1 MKFYIHKLGC
11 PKNDVDGDYI
21 AARLVEAGHDPVTT
35 PEEADSIIVNT
46 CGFILPAKEE
56 SIGEILRLGRLKKK
70 GRLKTLY
77 ASGCLTQGHGNELLR
92 GMPELDGAFGHGTLD
107 AISEAVTESQRYDR
121 FVGVDTRKL
130 AYLDWRDRLI
140 TDNLPY
146 AYLKISD
153 GCDRGCAYCTIPALR
168 GSYRSR
174 PMDSILREA
183 NFLAANGKKELILVS
198 QEATLYG
205 YDLPDRPGIM
215 DLLKELDKIDAVKWL
230 RLMYLYPAQLS
241 YQLIDYLVGDNKTL
255 DYFDLPLQH
264 INSRILKAMRR
275 QGDRP
280 TIETILERIRSRTS
294 EATLRTTL
302 IVGFPGET
310 EQEFAELMEFVTE
323 RRFDRLGAF
332 PYSQE
337 EQTPAAA
344 ISEQIP
350 EDVKL
355 RRLDELMTLQ
365 HDIALDKNNSL
376 IGSVKEVII
385 DTPTD
390 GTGAVGRTR
399 ADCPDIDQEVHVSGR
414 EVKTGDM
421 VKVRIDAAD
430 AYDLKGTVVEG

>member
-21 AARLVEAGHDPVTT
+21 AARLVEAGHEPVMT

-56 SIGEILRLGRLKKK
+56 SIGEILRLGRLKKE
-70 GRLKTLY
+70 GRLRTLY

-107 AISEAVTESQRYDR
+107 AISQAVTESRRHDR

-130 AYLDWRDRLI
+130 AYLDWHNRLI
-140 TDNLPY
+140 TDDLPY

-174 PMDSILREA
+174 PMESILREA

-215 DLLKELDKIDAVKWL
+215 DLLKELDKIDAVTWL

-241 YQLIDYLVGDNKTL
+241 YQLIDYLVSGNKTL

-264 INSRILKAMRR
+264 INSRILKTMRR

-280 TIETILERIRSRTS
+280 TVEKILERIRSRSS

-310 EQEFAELMEFVTE
+310 EQEFTELLEFVAE
-323 RRFDRLGAF
+323 GRFDRLGAF
-332 PYSQE
+332 PYSRE

-344 ISEQIP
+344 ISAQIP

-365 HDIALDKNNSL
+365 HDIAVDKNNSL

-390 GTGAVGRTR
+390 GTAAVGRTR
-399 ADCPDIDQEVHVSGR
+399 ADCPDIDQVVHVAGR
-414 EVKTGDM
+414 EVKAGDM
-421 VKVRIDAAD
+421 LKVRIDAAD